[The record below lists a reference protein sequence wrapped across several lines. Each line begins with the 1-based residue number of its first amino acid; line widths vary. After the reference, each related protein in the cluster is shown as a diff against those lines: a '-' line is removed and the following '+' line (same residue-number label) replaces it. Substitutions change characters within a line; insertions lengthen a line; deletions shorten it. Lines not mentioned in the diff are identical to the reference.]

1 MTPRAAYAY
10 ADFFARL
17 PAAILFVCVM
27 SFTIEYLVQRGAR

>member
-1 MTPRAAYAY
+1 MTLTKTYAY

-27 SFTIEYLVQRGAR
+27 SFAIEWLIQRGVR